1 MTDSNE
7 RPGMTGR
14 RPRIFLVGYYGMDN
28 LGDDAIQE
36 EIERIADRIGVSVW
50 RIGTR
55 RPRRDARAVWLTPR
69 GARRY
74 LAAIAGAD
82 RVVLG
87 GGGILKDEGLRL
99 PVDLAITCLVARLT
113 RTPVTLLGVGVGPFY
128 TRFGRWLIR
137 RVAGSARYR
146 SVRDEGSAA
155 MLASLGIDEVELGA
169 DPVFAAVRHGTPA
182 PTTDPTRAP
191 TMLVSLRDW
200 FIKDPDGGATR
211 QAALLE
217 AIAAAIAPLA
227 QAGWRIE
234 IVPLYYPRD
243 VAPARAL
250 AERLPPGSQ
259 VTVVDA
265 AIDWAALLDRLATV
279 DLVVTMRYHALAAA
293 LIDDRPAVAIAYEP
307 KVAALAARTGT
318 PVVSVDDPG
327 SLASLGSAIA
337 AAREP
342 GDPTAAAARTAAV
355 AEMRAAAAR
364 IVERALAGDLP
375 GR

>member
-1 MTDSNE
+1 
-7 RPGMTGR
+7 
-14 RPRIFLVGYYGMDN
+14 
-28 LGDDAIQE
+28 
-36 EIERIADRIGVSVW
+36 
-50 RIGTR
+50 
-55 RPRRDARAVWLTPR
+55 
-69 GARRY
+69 
-74 LAAIAGAD
+74 
-82 RVVLG
+82 
-87 GGGILKDEGLRL
+87 
-99 PVDLAITCLVARLT
+99 
-113 RTPVTLLGVGVGPFY
+113 
-128 TRFGRWLIR
+128 
-137 RVAGSARYR
+137 
-146 SVRDEGSAA
+146 